1 MVMAVDPGRDKCGIA
16 VLDNTGAIKFQQVI
30 ETSNLNLTLSE
41 LINTFNLQSIIL
53 GNGTTSK
60 NAKDT
65 ISAALMEL
73 GKNIPINV
81 VNESHTTEEAR
92 KLYWQKNPPSG
103 WRRFLPT
110 SMQVPPVPVD
120 DLVAEILARRFLIL
134 ENLNVKS

>member
-92 KLYWQKNPPSG
+92 KLYWQKNPPRG

-120 DLVAEILARRFLIL
+120 DLVAEILARRFLSL
-134 ENLNVKS
+134 KNLNVKS

>member
-1 MVMAVDPGRDKCGIA
+1 MAVDPGRDKCGIA

>member
-1 MVMAVDPGRDKCGIA
+1 MAVDPGRDKCGIA

-92 KLYWQKNPPSG
+92 KLYWQKNPPRG

-120 DLVAEILARRFLIL
+120 DLVAEILARRFLSL
-134 ENLNVKS
+134 KNLNVKS